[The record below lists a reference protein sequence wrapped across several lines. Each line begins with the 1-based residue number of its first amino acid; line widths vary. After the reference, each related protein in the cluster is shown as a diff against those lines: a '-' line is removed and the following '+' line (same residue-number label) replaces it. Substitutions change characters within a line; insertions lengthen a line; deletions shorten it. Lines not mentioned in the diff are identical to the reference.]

1 VLEETVHGNIAFTL
15 LIALVSTLLA
25 GGALAAALKGR
36 PIAGA
41 VLALLATIVIA
52 GPRLVPAGT
61 PLERGTPD
69 PNTRYAF
76 VNADWQLLIGLPVV
90 HPPNTAT
97 VERKLD
103 VAGYDSLIHRDTFK
117 ILNEINGKDSAP
129 EANGNM
135 ALIKPGFDGSKLLQ
149 AGVSRIAYRDEDGRV
164 VDGPYAFPSGR
175 VADDGPLTQTKPIDG
190 YVVSDTL
197 TTTVVKGYGPGKLT
211 LRDRN
216 MPGWTATVDGQPAE
230 IEGDRWRE
238 LELPPGNHTV
248 VFEYSPPG
256 LKPGLILFAIAS
268 LIVLASL
275 NLYRLRKPR

>member
-1 VLEETVHGNIAFTL
+1 V
-15 LIALVSTLLA
+15 
-25 GGALAAALKGR
+25 
-36 PIAGA
+36 
-41 VLALLATIVIA
+41 LATIVIA

-69 PNTRYAF
+69 PNARTAF
-76 VNADWQLLIGLPVV
+76 VNPDWQLLFGLPVV

-97 VERKLD
+97 IERKLD

-135 ALIKPGFDGSKLLQ
+135 TLIKPGFDRSKLLQ
-149 AGVSRIAYRDEDGRV
+149 AGVSRIAYRAEDGRV

-175 VADDGPLTQTKPIDG
+175 VIDDGPLTQTKPIDG

-216 MPGWTATVDGQPAE
+216 MPGWTATVDGQPVE
-230 IEGDRWRE
+230 ISGDRWRE
-238 LELPPGNHTV
+238 VELPTGEHTV
-248 VFEYSPPG
+248 VFKYTPPG
-256 LKPGLILFAIAS
+256 LEKGLQFFSLPFILFLAG
-268 LIVLASL
+268 LVLH
-275 NLYRLRKPR
+275 RLRKPQ